1 MAERLMKKASAA
13 QLGGSRMAA
22 GTAAQKDAVSNR
34 RSASSEKKVL
44 PSGDSLRVMEVEI
57 AAKMMLTQ
65 LRQLQ

>member
-1 MAERLMKKASAA
+1 MLCP
-13 QLGGSRMAA
+13 
-22 GTAAQKDAVSNR
+22 TAAVP
-34 RSASSEKKVL
+34 SSEKKVL